1 MQLPKIGLWTWKVHD
16 EAVFYDALSLW
27 YRHFDT
33 AWIYHNEERLG
44 KVFKDYWKRDE
55 LWISS
60 KIRFDYVPDYSFHV
74 FKDEDFLYSQLEDRF
89 LKTLNDLR
97 TDYLDLVYLHWPT
110 WYENDAKAF
119 EKLLQYKREGRIL
132 HLWVSNFPKG
142 MLEKFYSLFWNEIEY
157 LQTERHAC
165 LGDQLLEGFCKEK
178 NINIVAYSP
187 FWHGH
192 LLKDERLKVLA
203 SENWISVSQM
213 LLAYL
218 LNKGFFVIP
227 KSSNFQRLQE
237 NIEAWRVVLSE
248 NTVQSIECLEKHF
261 RYNNPPFAPRYE

>member
-1 MQLPKIGLWTWKVHD
+1 
-16 EAVFYDALSLW
+16 
-27 YRHFDT
+27 
-33 AWIYHNEERLG
+33 
-44 KVFKDYWKRDE
+44 
-55 LWISS
+55 
-60 KIRFDYVPDYSFHV
+60 
-74 FKDEDFLYSQLEDRF
+74 
-89 LKTLNDLR
+89 
-97 TDYLDLVYLHWPT
+97 
-110 WYENDAKAF
+110 
-119 EKLLQYKREGRIL
+119 
-132 HLWVSNFPKG
+132 

-203 SENWISVSQM
+203 SGNWISVSQM

>member
-142 MLEKFYSLFWNEIEY
+142 MLEKFYSLFWNME
-157 LQTERHAC
+157 
-165 LGDQLLEGFCKEK
+165 
-178 NINIVAYSP
+178 
-187 FWHGH
+187 
-192 LLKDERLKVLA
+192 
-203 SENWISVSQM
+203 
-213 LLAYL
+213 
-218 LNKGFFVIP
+218 
-227 KSSNFQRLQE
+227 
-237 NIEAWRVVLSE
+237 
-248 NTVQSIECLEKHF
+248 
-261 RYNNPPFAPRYE
+261 